1 VAVTATLKYMRVSP
15 FKVRKYTQLFKGKS
29 VEEAR
34 AILAYHP
41 SPTCEAILKLLNSA
55 VANAEN
61 NHDLDPELLIV
72 KNVVVDGAS
81 TYKRIR
87 PRARGRANRIL
98 KRTSHIT
105 IEVDIKAEHR
115 VKRVEP
121 EPQAKAAPK
130 RRLTAMG
137 RKAKAGKAVASETK
151 KAAAKVKEP
160 AKPAKARAKS
170 KAKSVEEEAVVAKP
184 APKRKRAAKK
194 VDAAMP
200 EPADVVET
208 GAAEPTQ
215 DTPAEPAGETK

>member
-1 VAVTATLKYMRVSP
+1 MPVTATLKYMRVSP

-61 NHDLDPELLIV
+61 NHDLDPALLV
-72 KNVVVDGAS
+72 VRNVVVDGAS

-105 IEVDIKAEHR
+105 IEVDLKAEYR
-115 VKRVEP
+115 VKPVEP
-121 EPQAKAAPK
+121 ESQPKAAPK
-130 RRLTAMG
+130 RRLMAVG
-137 RKAKAGKAVASETK
+137 RKLKAGKTEDAEAKKPSAK
-151 KAAAKVKEP
+151 KAEEP
-160 AKPAKARAKS
+160 AKPRARARSMAKAA
-170 KAKSVEEEAVVAKP
+170 EEAVTEKP

-194 VDAAMP
+194 ADAP
-200 EPADVVET
+200 KLEPADVGET
-208 GAAEPTQ
+208 GAAEPGQATSA
-215 DTPAEPAGETK
+215 DTAGETG